1 MNLLVKTI
9 AWLIISYC
17 IYCIFLFL
25 IQRAILFP
33 RGQIPP
39 PPQAVPDDKM
49 TAFERIWLKTRYGKI
64 EAWYLPPA
72 YSRSLLPAPAV
83 IFGHGNAELI
93 DHWPEVLKNFS
104 RMGIGLLLVEYPGY
118 GRSSGR
124 PSEQSIRHAF
134 VAAYDALVSKKA
146 VDPSRIVLFGRSLG
160 GGAVC
165 ALARDRPSAAMI
177 LMSTFTGVQSMAAK
191 FGMPGFLVRDPFN
204 NLEAVERYRQ
214 PLLVIHGRN
223 DNIIPWVHGAKIHAA
238 AKNSTFITYRTGH
251 NDCPPDWNL
260 FWKDIESFL
269 SDSGII

>member
-9 AWLIISYC
+9 AWLFIFYC
-17 IYCIFLFL
+17 IYCVFLFL
-25 IQRAILFP
+25 VQRAVLFP

-39 PPQAVPDDKM
+39 PPVPDVKM
-49 TAFERIWLKTRYGKI
+49 TSPEKIWIETSYGKI

-72 YSRSLLPAPAV
+72 ASRSQLPAPAV
-83 IFGHGNAELI
+83 IFAHGNAELI
-93 DHWPEVLKNFS
+93 DYWPEVLKNFS

-124 PSEQSIRHAF
+124 PSEQSIQHTF
-134 VAAYDALVSKKA
+134 VAAYDALVSKKEI
-146 VDPSRIVLFGRSLG
+146 DPSRIVLFGRSIG

-165 ALARDRPSAAMI
+165 ALSRKRPSAAMI
-177 LMSTFTGVQSMAAK
+177 LMSAFTSVQAMASK

-204 NLEAVERYRQ
+204 NLQTVAHYRQ
-214 PLLVIHGRN
+214 PLLVIHGQH
-223 DNIIPWVHGAKIHAA
+223 DNIIPPVHGAKLHAA
-238 AKNSTFITYRTGH
+238 AENGTFITYRAGH